1 MEKLETNDSK
11 ENLSEESKSSST
23 NSLDKLASS
32 CTTPTSVTS
41 PVSVTSSTDG
51 GVRTQIVDFYLL
63 KTESLD
69 IAILEL

>member
-23 NSLDKLASS
+23 NSLDKITSS
-32 CTTPTSVTS
+32 CTPTSVTS

-51 GVRTQIVDFYLL
+51 GVRTQIVNFYFL

-69 IAILEL
+69 NVIVEL

>member
-23 NSLDKLASS
+23 NSLDKITSS

-41 PVSVTSSTDG
+41 PVSVTSDG
-51 GVRTQIVDFYLL
+51 GVRTQIVNFYFL

-69 IAILEL
+69 NVIVEL